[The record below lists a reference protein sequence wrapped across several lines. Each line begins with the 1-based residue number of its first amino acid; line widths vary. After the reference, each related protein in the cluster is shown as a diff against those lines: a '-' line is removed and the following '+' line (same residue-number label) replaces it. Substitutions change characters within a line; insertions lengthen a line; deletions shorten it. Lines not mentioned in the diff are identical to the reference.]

1 MAQPYIGE
9 IRLVAYN
16 FAPSDWA
23 LCDGALQSIAQN
35 PELFSVIGTT
45 YGGDGVTTFALPDLR
60 SRSPIHT
67 GTLNNNAYPVGQSAG
82 EESVTLTPAQL
93 PLHTHYLAA
102 ASTAGTKSS
111 PSGNIWASSSELP
124 YASNTP
130 NATMSSAAVAS
141 AGGGQAHNNISPYLT
156 INFVI
161 ALHGIYPAQG

>member
-16 FAPSDWA
+16 FAPPDWA
-23 LCDGALQSIAQN
+23 FCDGALQSISQN
-35 PELFSVIGTT
+35 PELFSLIGTT
-45 YGGDGVTTFALPDLR
+45 YGGDGVSTFALPDLR
-60 SRSPIHT
+60 SRSPIHS
-67 GTLNNNAYPVGQSAG
+67 NNNIYPVGQSAG

-93 PLHTHYLAA
+93 PPHTHFLAA
-102 ASTAGTKSS
+102 LSTAGTKSS

-124 YASNTP
+124 YSDKTP
-130 NATMSSAAVAS
+130 GATMSSAAVGN
-141 AGGGQAHNNISPYLT
+141 AGGGQSHNNISPYLA